1 MRLEVWRK
9 ASRRE
14 ATTLYG
20 ATQPVSVTHTI
31 KYAGMSLIDSN
42 FIITFS
48 MMTGIWHVM
57 NVLPYVTLDFQSLEY
72 YKCYLILAFSL
83 EFSHLSLHHSM

>member
-1 MRLEVWRK
+1 MKKNEEEVWRK
-9 ASRRE
+9 DNRRE

-48 MMTGIWHVM
+48 MMTGIW
-57 NVLPYVTLDFQSLEY
+57 NENECPALRYT
-72 YKCYLILAFSL
+72 
-83 EFSHLSLHHSM
+83 